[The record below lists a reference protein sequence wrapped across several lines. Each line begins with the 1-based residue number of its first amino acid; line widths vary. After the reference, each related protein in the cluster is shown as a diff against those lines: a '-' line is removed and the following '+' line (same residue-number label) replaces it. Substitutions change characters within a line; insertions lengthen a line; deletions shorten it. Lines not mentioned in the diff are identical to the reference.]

1 MKKADETTAEI
12 NEKIH
17 AAFDEIH
24 AEENLKTRTKEY
36 LSMEMSRQK
45 KKSRPVVFRAAAAA
59 ACLLFV
65 FVIGGS
71 WMFLTPTA
79 YISIDINPSLELGI
93 NRFDRVVSVEG
104 FNDDGRDLADLLH
117 IRFQNYN
124 DAVETI
130 LNSQD
135 IADYLLQDAVMT
147 VTVAGETETQHD
159 EILENVESCVSDH
172 ENVSCHSGSVE
183 EMHEAHDSGLSF
195 GKYRALLELQ
205 ELDPSITADDI
216 RDLSMKEIYDMIEEY
231 SNNASS
237 PDTSSD
243 TSSGSSDAESD
254 TTVGNGSGLNYGE
267 EGDYGNGREH
277 GKESGEH
284 HGYGHHYE
292 E

>member
-1 MKKADETTAEI
+1 
-12 NEKIH
+12 
-17 AAFDEIH
+17 
-24 AEENLKTRTKEY
+24 
-36 LSMEMSRQK
+36 
-45 KKSRPVVFRAAAAA
+45 
-59 ACLLFV
+59 
-65 FVIGGS
+65 
-71 WMFLTPTA
+71 
-79 YISIDINPSLELGI
+79 
-93 NRFDRVVSVEG
+93 
-104 FNDDGRDLADLLH
+104 
-117 IRFQNYN
+117 
-124 DAVETI
+124 
-130 LNSQD
+130 
-135 IADYLLQDAVMT
+135 MT

-159 EILENVESCVSDH
+159 EILENMESCVSDH

-237 PDTSSD
+237 PDTSS
-243 TSSGSSDAESD
+243 GSSDAESD
-254 TTVGNGSGLNYGE
+254 TTAGNGSGLNYGE
-267 EGDYGNGREH
+267 EDDYGDGREH